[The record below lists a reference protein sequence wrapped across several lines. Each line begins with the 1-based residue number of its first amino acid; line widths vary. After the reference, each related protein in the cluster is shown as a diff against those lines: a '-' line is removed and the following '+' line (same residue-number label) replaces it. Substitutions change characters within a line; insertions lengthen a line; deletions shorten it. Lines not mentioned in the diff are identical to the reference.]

1 MSFNLTSML
10 TSFNRPTM
18 EVTSSNNDDRKNVN
32 IKKPTMEVTNDRND
46 EFWGRESKLLVKQ
59 SEVLSW
65 RKQSVRKSEA
75 SSRWDKSE
83 GALRGRKSE
92 GS

>member
-1 MSFNLTSML
+1 
-10 TSFNRPTM
+10 M

-32 IKKPTMEVTNDRND
+32 IKKPTME
-46 EFWGRESKLLVKQ
+46 